1 MSMTTKHQK
10 FEIEEIQRDKIKN
23 AVYNPR
29 KINETQFSGLKKNLK
44 RVGLLQPLVWNKR
57 TGNLVSGHQRLR
69 ALDQMEKSED
79 YVLTVAVVDLD
90 EKTEKEQNVFFNSTT
105 FQGEFDFEMLRELIP
120 EINTDFAGL
129 DEYDL
134 NIIGVD
140 EDSIP
145 DTDEDEDAFY
155 SDVLDKKQ
163 MVKDAKK
170 RASENIDARFEE
182 GERYLTISFDSYR
195 SKADFAIA
203 IGIDEGDL
211 FVKGDFLIKK
221 IRDNDLQI

>member
-1 MSMTTKHQK
+1 MTTKHQK
-10 FEIEEIQRDKIKN
+10 FEIQEIDRSIIKN
-23 AVYNPR
+23 APYNPR
-29 KINETQFSGLKKNLK
+29 KINDTQFSGLRKNLK
-44 RVGLLQPLVWNKR
+44 KVGLLQPLVWNKV

-69 ALDQMEKSED
+69 ALDQMEKGQEYKLS
-79 YVLTVAVVDLD
+79 VAVVELD
-90 EKTEKEQNVFFNSTT
+90 EKTEKEQNIFFNSTT
-105 FQGEFDFEMLRELIP
+105 FQGEFDFDLLRELIP
-120 EINTDFAGL
+120 EIDTDAAGL

-155 SDVLDKKQ
+155 SDVSDKKQ